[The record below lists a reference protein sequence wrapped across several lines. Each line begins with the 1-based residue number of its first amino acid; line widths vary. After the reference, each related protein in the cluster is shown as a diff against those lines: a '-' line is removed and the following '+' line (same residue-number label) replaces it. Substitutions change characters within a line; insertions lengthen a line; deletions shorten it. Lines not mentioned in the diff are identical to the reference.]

1 MRQRADGVQV
11 ETVVAAAPWLPHTPA
26 LDDSGVYPARP
37 EGRRN
42 RQPSRT
48 CADDDDIVHAAK
60 ATDSPAA
67 SRSRLAA

>member
-1 MRQRADGVQV
+1 VQ
-11 ETVVAAAPWLPHTPA
+11 TVVAAAPWLPHTPA